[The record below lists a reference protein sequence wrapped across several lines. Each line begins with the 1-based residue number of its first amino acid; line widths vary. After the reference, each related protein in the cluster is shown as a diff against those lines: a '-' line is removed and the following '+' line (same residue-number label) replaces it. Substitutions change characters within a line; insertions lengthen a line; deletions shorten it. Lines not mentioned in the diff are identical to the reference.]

1 MRHRMSNKK
10 LGRDSG
16 QRKALL
22 RGLVRSVLVHERI
35 QTTEPKAK
43 AVRPEVERLI
53 TLGRHALQAMASGDT
68 PENRAEALH
77 YRRMALAYLPDRDV
91 VAKVFG
97 DLTESYRNREGG
109 IKESLAERYID
120 RPGGYTRILKVGQRK
135 GDAAPMALLELV

>member
-1 MRHRMSNKK
+1 MRHRMGNKK

-43 AVRPEVERLI
+43 AARPEVERLI
-53 TLGRHALQAMASGDT
+53 TLGRHALQAMDDGDT
-68 PENRAEALH
+68 PENRAAALH
-77 YRRMALAYLPDRDV
+77 YRRMAMAYLPDRDV

-97 DLTESYRNREGG
+97 DWTESYRNREGG
-109 IKESLAERYID
+109 IKESLAERYRD